1 MMKREIINFE
11 TLDIRVGKIGLES
24 KAGVLEYKNTDC
36 TSDLNSLKNF
46 TILYSHIWQ
55 KDELPAAHIH
65 Q

>member
-1 MMKREIINFE
+1 MMKREVTNFG
-11 TLDIRVGKIGLES
+11 TLDIRLGKIGLES

-46 TILYSHIWQ
+46 TILSPHIWQ

>member
-1 MMKREIINFE
+1 M
-11 TLDIRVGKIGLES
+11 VGKIGLES
-24 KAGVLEYKNTDC
+24 KAGVLEYKNTGC

-46 TILYSHIWQ
+46 TILYPHIWQ

>member
-1 MMKREIINFE
+1 MMKREIINFG

-24 KAGVLEYKNTDC
+24 KARVLEYKNTDC
-36 TSDLNSLKNF
+36 TSDLNSLKNC
-46 TILYSHIWQ
+46 TILSPHIWQ